1 MEGGST
7 TTTTVGIEAGAIK
20 GSTTT
25 TVGPKASAM
34 EGGTTNTAV
43 GTQAAGAEEGSLH
56 DLIRL
61 LSSFNYYAIIVSIKQ
76 FEIMS

>member
-1 MEGGST
+1 MEG
-7 TTTTVGIEAGAIK
+7 

-76 FEIMS
+76 SEIMS